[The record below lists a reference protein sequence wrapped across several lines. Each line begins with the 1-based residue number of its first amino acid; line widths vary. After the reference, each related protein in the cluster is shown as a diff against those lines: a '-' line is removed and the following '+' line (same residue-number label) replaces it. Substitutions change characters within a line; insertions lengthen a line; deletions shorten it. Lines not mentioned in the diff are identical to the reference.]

1 MLRCISGQLGHACSY
16 EVSIYLTALQGSSAT
31 CKSPLSNRSPLAE
44 QPQQVGCRLGLL
56 PDLACL
62 GALPH
67 SGLQT
72 LMQEKGKAAEVNAG

>member
-62 GALPH
+62 GAPAPFWPSDTH
-67 SGLQT
+67 AREGQSS
-72 LMQEKGKAAEVNAG
+72 